1 MRAAAFV
8 AGTVLGIGVF
18 LAVAAAAGFGA
29 APIGVGSLAIMVV
42 GAVAFVAGE
51 PVRPHAGLTHARWE
65 S

>member
-8 AGTVLGIGVF
+8 AGTVVIIGVY
-18 LAVAAAAGFGA
+18 LVIAASVGFGA

-42 GAVAFVAGE
+42 GAVAFVMSE
-51 PVRPHAGLTHARWE
+51 PATPHTSLTTAPWE